1 MDDNK
6 TGLVRVRTALKL
18 MLAFSAK
25 RSGDKAVV
33 NTVIANLKAKYPE
46 KTIVQPNSQIQADV
60 IAAWWAIRTV
70 THYQE
75 ESTKY
80 SFRAKN
86 PAMMRL
92 AKAAA
97 AIEKDI
103 RKAGLERQEPDLF
116 NPPRALPRPHNCYY
130 CARRFCPGYSWE
142 NETGCQNWR

>member
-1 MDDNK
+1 MDDSR
-6 TGLVRVRTALKL
+6 TGLVRVGTALKL
-18 MLAFSAK
+18 MLAFATK
-25 RSGDKAVV
+25 RGGDKAVV
-33 NTVIANLKAKYPE
+33 KTVIANLKAKYPA
-46 KTIVQPNSQIQADV
+46 KTIVSPNSQIQADV
-60 IAAWWAIRTV
+60 IAAWWAIRTA

-97 AIEKDI
+97 AIDREIKKD
-103 RKAGLERQEPDLF
+103 GQESQEPDLF
-116 NPPRALPRPHNCYY
+116 NPPREQRQHNCYY